1 MEPSTIKKLSRYL
14 NEDQLKVYLASNAYF
29 LAYIRSKS
37 QDDLDKYKA
46 AHAEFLELTN
56 GKQPCELIPLS
67 IW

>member
-14 NEDQLKVYLASNAYF
+14 NEEQLRVYLAMNAHF

-37 QDDLDKYKA
+37 QDDLIKYES
-46 AHAEFLELTN
+46 AHVEFLELTN